1 MRTQQRLRQA
11 QTTLRYLLQLEIEV
25 FYQRAKLTPKIIGL
39 RNGVQT
45 ANAIVAAAIESR
57 ESRGTHFIQSDE

>member
-39 RNGVQT
+39 RNGVQA
-45 ANAIVAAAIESR
+45 ANAIVVTAIESR
-57 ESRGTHFIQSDE
+57 EIRGTHFI